1 MQQIT
6 ASALRQNSM
15 LLQDALREDLL
26 ITKRDKPFVVVMDY
40 QKYQELEHYIN
51 KIANDETFRA
61 IENLESDRDI
71 LRYSSKEKF
80 FEDLTSATLNPI
92 GF

>member
-51 KIANDETFRA
+51 KIANDETYRA
-61 IENLESDRDI
+61 IENLENQHEI
-71 LRYSSKEKF
+71 LSYTSKEKL
-80 FEDLTSATLNPI
+80 FEDLGL
-92 GF
+92 